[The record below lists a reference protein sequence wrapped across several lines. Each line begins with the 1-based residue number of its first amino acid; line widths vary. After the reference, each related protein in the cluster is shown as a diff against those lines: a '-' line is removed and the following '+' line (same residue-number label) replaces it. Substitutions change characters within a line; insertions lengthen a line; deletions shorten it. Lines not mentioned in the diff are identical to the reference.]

1 MTNQQIKTRFAP
13 SPTGFLH
20 IGGARTALFSWAFA
34 KHSKGKFVLR
44 IEDTDL
50 ERSFD
55 AATQGIL
62 DGMAW
67 LNLDY
72 DEGPYYQTQRMQRYK
87 EVLEK
92 MLADGTAYYCYTTK
106 EELEAARQADKNF
119 TYGRKWR
126 PEQGKVLPPIPDG
139 VKPVIRFKNPIEGSV
154 VWQDLVKGRIEIA
167 NSELDD
173 LIIARNDG
181 TPTYNF
187 CVVVDDFDMGITHVL
202 RGDDHVSNTPRQI
215 NILQALGAKIPVY
228 GHLSMILGEDGKKLS
243 KRHGAVSVMQYEEDG
258 YLPETLINYLARLG
272 WSHGD
277 DEVFSR
283 QQLIDW
289 FNLDHITPSAA
300 QFDFAK
306 LKWLNQHYIKQLAE
320 QDSARLSNL
329 VAEKLQKIHEI
340 SIKNFGFL
348 AENME
353 NFQKLCALYAD
364 RSQTINELAE
374 NLLPFFENIADF
386 SADKVQNIQQKLA
399 EIYKPEAKIAMADL
413 LKAFADLQ
421 NQNLWFAENINAA
434 IKTTF
439 KAHKLKMPHLAIP
452 LRVALFGVE
461 HTPSIDVI
469 LQILGFV
476 KVEAAINKF
485 LL

>member
-1 MTNQQIKTRFAP
+1 MTTQNIKTRFAP

-72 DEGPYYQTQRMQRYK
+72 DEGPFYQTKRMQRYK
-87 EVLEK
+87 EVLDK

-106 EELEAARQADKNF
+106 EELDAARQADKNF
-119 TYGRKWR
+119 AYDRKWR
-126 PEQGKVLPPIPDG
+126 PEPNKTLPAIPEG
-139 VKPVIRFKNPIEGSV
+139 VKPVIRFKNPLEGSV
-154 VWQDLVKGRIEIA
+154 VWNDLVKGRIEVA
-167 NSELDD
+167 NAELDD

-215 NILQALGAKIPVY
+215 NILKALGANIPVY

-277 DEVFSR
+277 AEIFSR
-283 QQLIDW
+283 DELIAW
-289 FNLDHITPSAA
+289 FNLEHITPSAA
-300 QFDFAK
+300 QFDFTK

-320 QDSARLSNL
+320 QNPQRLSDL
-329 VAEKLQKIHEI
+329 VADKLQRLYKI
-340 SIKNFGFL
+340 SIKNVANL
-348 AENME
+348 VE
-353 NFQKLCALYAD
+353 NFQKLCLLYAD

-374 NLLPFFENIADF
+374 NLLPFFEEIADF
-386 SADKVQNIQQKLA
+386 SADKVQQIQQKLA

-421 NQNLWFAENINAA
+421 NQNLWIAENINAA
-434 IKTTF
+434 IKSTF

-452 LRVALFGVE
+452 LRVALLGVE
-461 HTPSIDVI
+461 HTPSVDII
-469 LQILGFV
+469 LQILGFA
-476 KVEAAINKF
+476 KVQAAINKF

>member
-1 MTNQQIKTRFAP
+1 MTTQNIKTRFAP

-72 DEGPYYQTQRMQRYK
+72 DEGPFYQTKRMQRYK
-87 EVLEK
+87 EVLDK
-92 MLADGTAYYCYTTK
+92 MLADGTAYYFYTTK
-106 EELEAARQADKNF
+106 EELDAARQADKNF
-119 TYGRKWR
+119 AYDRKWR
-126 PEQGKVLPPIPDG
+126 PEPNKTLPAIPEG
-139 VKPVIRFKNPIEGSV
+139 VKPVIRFKNPLEGSV
-154 VWQDLVKGRIEIA
+154 VWNDLVKGRIEVA
-167 NSELDD
+167 NAELDD

-215 NILQALGAKIPVY
+215 NILKALGANIPVY

-258 YLPETLINYLARLG
+258 YLPETLINYVARLG

-277 DEVFSR
+277 AEIFSR
-283 QQLIDW
+283 DELIAW
-289 FNLDHITPSAA
+289 FNLEHITPSAA

-320 QDSARLSNL
+320 QNPQRLSDL
-329 VAEKLQKIHEI
+329 VADKLQRLYKI
-340 SIKNFGFL
+340 SIKNVANL
-348 AENME
+348 VE
-353 NFQKLCALYAD
+353 NFQKLCLLYAD

-374 NLLPFFENIADF
+374 NLLPFFEEIADF
-386 SADKVQNIQQKLA
+386 SADKVQQIQQKLA

-421 NQNLWFAENINAA
+421 NQNLWIAENINAA
-434 IKTTF
+434 IKSTF

-452 LRVALFGVE
+452 LRVALLGVE
-461 HTPSIDVI
+461 HTPSVDII
-469 LQILGFV
+469 LQILGFA
-476 KVEAAINKF
+476 KVQAAINKF

>member
-1 MTNQQIKTRFAP
+1 MTTQNIKTRFAP

-67 LNLDY
+67 LNLEY
-72 DEGPYYQTQRMQRYK
+72 DEGPFYQTKRMQRYK
-87 EVLEK
+87 EVLDK

-106 EELEAARQADKNF
+106 EELDAARQADKNF
-119 TYGRKWR
+119 AYDRKWR
-126 PEQGKVLPPIPDG
+126 PDPNKTLPAIPEG
-139 VKPVIRFKNPIEGSV
+139 VKPVIRFKNPLEGSV
-154 VWQDLVKGRIEIA
+154 VWNDLVKGRIEVA
-167 NSELDD
+167 NAELDD

-215 NILQALGAKIPVY
+215 NILKALGANIPVY

-277 DEVFSR
+277 AEIFSR
-283 QQLIDW
+283 DELIAW
-289 FNLDHITPSAA
+289 FNLEHITPSAA

-320 QDSARLSNL
+320 QNPQRLSDL
-329 VAEKLQKIHEI
+329 VADKLQRLYKI
-340 SIKNFGFL
+340 SIKNVANL
-348 AENME
+348 VE
-353 NFQKLCALYAD
+353 NFQKLCLLYAD

-374 NLLPFFENIADF
+374 NLLPFFEEIADF
-386 SADKVQNIQQKLA
+386 SADKVQQIQQKLA
-399 EIYKPEAKIAMADL
+399 EIYKPEAKIALADL

-421 NQNLWFAENINAA
+421 NQNLWIAENINAA
-434 IKTTF
+434 IKSTF

-452 LRVALFGVE
+452 LRVALLGVE
-461 HTPSIDVI
+461 HTPSVDII
-469 LQILGFV
+469 LQILGFA
-476 KVEAAINKF
+476 KVQAAINKF

>member
-1 MTNQQIKTRFAP
+1 MTTQNIKTRFAP

-72 DEGPYYQTQRMQRYK
+72 DEGPFYQTKRMQRYK
-87 EVLEK
+87 EVLDK

-106 EELEAARQADKNF
+106 EELDAARQADKNF
-119 TYGRKWR
+119 AYDRKWR
-126 PEQGKVLPPIPDG
+126 PEPNKTLPAIPEG
-139 VKPVIRFKNPIEGSV
+139 VKPVIRFKNPLEGSV
-154 VWQDLVKGRIEIA
+154 VWNDLVKGRIEVA
-167 NSELDD
+167 NAELDD

-215 NILQALGAKIPVY
+215 NILKALGANIPVY

-277 DEVFSR
+277 AEIFSR
-283 QQLIDW
+283 DELIAW
-289 FNLDHITPSAA
+289 FNLEHITPSAA

-320 QDSARLSNL
+320 QNPQRLSDL
-329 VAEKLQKIHEI
+329 VADKLQRLYKI
-340 SIKNFGFL
+340 SIKNVANL
-348 AENME
+348 VE
-353 NFQKLCALYAD
+353 NFQKLCLLYAD

-374 NLLPFFENIADF
+374 NLLPFFEEIADF
-386 SADKVQNIQQKLA
+386 SADKVQQIQQKLA
-399 EIYKPEAKIAMADL
+399 EIYKPEAKIAMEDL

-421 NQNLWFAENINAA
+421 NQNLWIAENINAA
-434 IKTTF
+434 IKSTF

-452 LRVALFGVE
+452 LRVALLGVE
-461 HTPSIDVI
+461 HTPSVDII
-469 LQILGFV
+469 LQILGFA
-476 KVEAAINKF
+476 KVQAAINKF

>member
-1 MTNQQIKTRFAP
+1 MTTQNIKTRFAP

-72 DEGPYYQTQRMQRYK
+72 DEGPFYQTQRMQRYK

-106 EELEAARQADKNF
+106 DELDAARQADKNF
-119 TYGRKWR
+119 AYDRKWR
-126 PEQGKVLPPIPDG
+126 PEPNKTLPPIPEG
-139 VKPVIRFKNPIEGSV
+139 VKPVIRFKNPLEGSV
-154 VWQDLVKGRIEIA
+154 VWDDLVKGRIEVA

-215 NILQALGAKIPVY
+215 NILKALGANIPVY

-277 DEVFSR
+277 AEIFSR
-283 QQLIDW
+283 DELIAW
-289 FNLDHITPSAA
+289 FNLEHITPSAA

-320 QDSARLSNL
+320 QNPQRLSDL
-329 VAEKLQKIHEI
+329 VADKLQRLYKI
-340 SIKNFGFL
+340 SIKNDANL
-348 AENME
+348 VE
-353 NFQKLCALYAD
+353 NFQKLCLLYAD

-374 NLLPFFENIADF
+374 NLLPFFEEIADF
-386 SADKVQNIQQKLA
+386 SADKVQQIQQKLS
-399 EIYKPEAKIAMADL
+399 EIYKPEAKTAMADL
-413 LKAFADLQ
+413 LKTFADLQ
-421 NQNLWFAENINAA
+421 NQNLWIAENINAA
-434 IKTTF
+434 IKSTF

-452 LRVALFGVE
+452 LRVALLGVE
-461 HTPSIDVI
+461 HTPSVDII
-469 LQILGFV
+469 LQILGFA
-476 KVEAAINKF
+476 KVQAAINKF

>member
-1 MTNQQIKTRFAP
+1 MTTQNIKTRFAP

-72 DEGPYYQTQRMQRYK
+72 DEGPFYQTKRMQRYK
-87 EVLEK
+87 EVLDK

-106 EELEAARQADKNF
+106 EELDAARQADKNF
-119 TYGRKWR
+119 AYDRKWR
-126 PEQGKVLPPIPDG
+126 PEPNKTLPAIPEG
-139 VKPVIRFKNPIEGSV
+139 VKPVIRFKNPLEGSV
-154 VWQDLVKGRIEIA
+154 VWNDLVKGRIEVA
-167 NSELDD
+167 NAELDD

-215 NILQALGAKIPVY
+215 NILKALGANIPVY

-277 DEVFSR
+277 AEIFSR
-283 QQLIDW
+283 DELIAW
-289 FNLDHITPSAA
+289 FNLEHITPSAA

-306 LKWLNQHYIKQLAE
+306 LKWLNQHYIKKLAE
-320 QDSARLSNL
+320 QNPQRLSDL
-329 VAEKLQKIHEI
+329 VADKLQRLYKI
-340 SIKNFGFL
+340 SIKNVANL
-348 AENME
+348 VE
-353 NFQKLCALYAD
+353 NFQKLCLLYAD

-374 NLLPFFENIADF
+374 NLLPFFEEIADF
-386 SADKVQNIQQKLA
+386 SADKVQQIQQKLA

-421 NQNLWFAENINAA
+421 NQNLWIAENINAA
-434 IKTTF
+434 IKSTF

-452 LRVALFGVE
+452 LRVALLGVE
-461 HTPSIDVI
+461 HTPSVDII
-469 LQILGFV
+469 LQILGFA
-476 KVEAAINKF
+476 KVQAAINKF

>member
-1 MTNQQIKTRFAP
+1 MTTQNIKTRFAP

-72 DEGPYYQTQRMQRYK
+72 DEGPFYQTQRMQRYK
-87 EVLEK
+87 EVLDK

-106 EELEAARQADKNF
+106 EELDAARQADKNF
-119 TYGRKWR
+119 AYDRKWR
-126 PEQGKVLPPIPDG
+126 PEPNKTLPAIPEG
-139 VKPVIRFKNPIEGSV
+139 VKPVIRFKNPLEGSV
-154 VWQDLVKGRIEIA
+154 VWNDLVKGRIEVA
-167 NSELDD
+167 NAELDD

-215 NILQALGAKIPVY
+215 NILKALGANIPVY

-277 DEVFSR
+277 AEIFSR
-283 QQLIDW
+283 DELIAW
-289 FNLDHITPSAA
+289 FNLEHITPSAA

-320 QDSARLSNL
+320 QNPQRLSDL
-329 VAEKLQKIHEI
+329 VADKLQRLYKI
-340 SIKNFGFL
+340 SIKNVVNL
-348 AENME
+348 VE
-353 NFQKLCALYAD
+353 NFQKLCLLYAD

-374 NLLPFFENIADF
+374 NLLPFFEEIADF
-386 SADKVQNIQQKLA
+386 SADKVQQIQQKLA

-421 NQNLWFAENINAA
+421 NQNLWIAENINAA
-434 IKTTF
+434 IKSTF

-452 LRVALFGVE
+452 LRVALLGVE
-461 HTPSIDVI
+461 HTPSVDII
-469 LQILGFV
+469 LQILGFA
-476 KVEAAINKF
+476 KVQAAINKF

>member
-1 MTNQQIKTRFAP
+1 MTTQNIKTRFAP

-72 DEGPYYQTQRMQRYK
+72 DEGPFYQTKRMQRYK
-87 EVLEK
+87 EVLDK

-106 EELEAARQADKNF
+106 EELDAARQADKNF
-119 TYGRKWR
+119 AYDRKWR
-126 PEQGKVLPPIPDG
+126 PEPNKTLPAIPEG
-139 VKPVIRFKNPIEGSV
+139 VKPVIRFKNPLEGSV
-154 VWQDLVKGRIEIA
+154 VWNDLVKGRIEVSNA
-167 NSELDD
+167 ELDD

-215 NILQALGAKIPVY
+215 NILKALGANIPVY

-277 DEVFSR
+277 AEIFSR
-283 QQLIDW
+283 DELIAW
-289 FNLDHITPSAA
+289 FNLEHITPSAA

-320 QDSARLSNL
+320 QNPQRLSDL
-329 VAEKLQKIHEI
+329 VADKLQRLYKI
-340 SIKNFGFL
+340 SIKNVANL
-348 AENME
+348 VE
-353 NFQKLCALYAD
+353 NFQKLCLLYAD

-374 NLLPFFENIADF
+374 NLLPFFEEIGDF
-386 SADKVQNIQQKLA
+386 SADKVQQIQQKLA

-421 NQNLWFAENINAA
+421 NQNLWIAENINAA
-434 IKTTF
+434 IKSTF

-452 LRVALFGVE
+452 LRVALLGVE
-461 HTPSIDVI
+461 HTPSVDII
-469 LQILGFV
+469 LQILGFA
-476 KVEAAINKF
+476 KVQAAINKF

>member
-1 MTNQQIKTRFAP
+1 MTTQNIKTRFAP

-72 DEGPYYQTQRMQRYK
+72 DEGPFYQTKRMQRYK
-87 EVLEK
+87 EVLDK

-106 EELEAARQADKNF
+106 EELDAARQADKNF
-119 TYGRKWR
+119 AYDRKWR
-126 PEQGKVLPPIPDG
+126 PEPNKTLPAIPEG
-139 VKPVIRFKNPIEGSV
+139 VKPVIRFKNPLEGSV
-154 VWQDLVKGRIEIA
+154 VWNDLVKGRIEVA
-167 NSELDD
+167 NAELDD

-215 NILQALGAKIPVY
+215 NILKALGANIPVY

-277 DEVFSR
+277 AEIFSR
-283 QQLIDW
+283 DELIAW
-289 FNLDHITPSAA
+289 FNLQHITPSAA

-320 QDSARLSNL
+320 QNPQRLSDL
-329 VAEKLQKIHEI
+329 VADKLQRLYKI
-340 SIKNFGFL
+340 SIKNVANL
-348 AENME
+348 VE
-353 NFQKLCALYAD
+353 NFQKLCLLYAD

-374 NLLPFFENIADF
+374 NLLPFFEEIADF
-386 SADKVQNIQQKLA
+386 SADKVQQIQQKLA

-421 NQNLWFAENINAA
+421 NQNLWIAENINAA
-434 IKTTF
+434 IKSTF

-452 LRVALFGVE
+452 LRVALLGVE
-461 HTPSIDVI
+461 HTPSVDII
-469 LQILGFV
+469 LQILGFA
-476 KVEAAINKF
+476 KVQAAINKF

>member
-1 MTNQQIKTRFAP
+1 MTTQNIKTRFAP

-72 DEGPYYQTQRMQRYK
+72 DEGPFYQTQRMQRYK
-87 EVLEK
+87 EVLDK

-106 EELEAARQADKNF
+106 EELDAARQADKNF
-119 TYGRKWR
+119 AYDRKWR
-126 PEQGKVLPPIPDG
+126 PEPNKTLPAIPEG
-139 VKPVIRFKNPIEGSV
+139 VKPVIRFKNPLEGSV
-154 VWQDLVKGRIEIA
+154 VWNDLVKGRIEVA
-167 NSELDD
+167 NAELDD

-215 NILQALGAKIPVY
+215 NILKALGANIPVY

-277 DEVFSR
+277 AEIFSR
-283 QQLIDW
+283 DELIAW
-289 FNLDHITPSAA
+289 FNLEHITPSAA
-300 QFDFAK
+300 QFDFTK

-320 QDSARLSNL
+320 QNPQRLNDL
-329 VAEKLQKIHEI
+329 VADKLQRLYKI
-340 SIKNFGFL
+340 SIKNVANL
-348 AENME
+348 VE
-353 NFQKLCALYAD
+353 NFQKLCLLYAD

-374 NLLPFFENIADF
+374 NLLPFFEEIADF
-386 SADKVQNIQQKLA
+386 SADKVQQIQQKLA

-421 NQNLWFAENINAA
+421 NQNLWIAENINAA
-434 IKTTF
+434 IKSTF

-452 LRVALFGVE
+452 LRVALLGVE
-461 HTPSIDVI
+461 HTPSVDII
-469 LQILGFV
+469 LQILGFA
-476 KVEAAINKF
+476 KVQAAINKF

>member
-1 MTNQQIKTRFAP
+1 
-13 SPTGFLH
+13 
-20 IGGARTALFSWAFA
+20 
-34 KHSKGKFVLR
+34 
-44 IEDTDL
+44 
-50 ERSFD
+50 
-55 AATQGIL
+55 
-62 DGMAW
+62 
-67 LNLDY
+67 
-72 DEGPYYQTQRMQRYK
+72 
-87 EVLEK
+87 

-106 EELEAARQADKNF
+106 EELDAARQADKNF
-119 TYGRKWR
+119 AYDRKWR
-126 PEQGKVLPPIPDG
+126 PEPNKTLPAIPEG
-139 VKPVIRFKNPIEGSV
+139 VKPVIRFKNPLEGSV
-154 VWQDLVKGRIEIA
+154 VWNDLVKGRIEVA
-167 NSELDD
+167 NAELDD

-215 NILQALGAKIPVY
+215 NILKALGANIPVY

-258 YLPETLINYLARLG
+258 YLPEPLINYLARLG

-277 DEVFSR
+277 AEIFSR
-283 QQLIDW
+283 DELIAW
-289 FNLDHITPSAA
+289 FNLEHITPSAA

-320 QDSARLSNL
+320 QNPQQLSDL
-329 VAEKLQKIHEI
+329 VADKLQRLYKI
-340 SIKNFGFL
+340 SIKNVANL
-348 AENME
+348 VE
-353 NFQKLCALYAD
+353 NFQKLCLLYAD

-374 NLLPFFENIADF
+374 NLLPFFEEIADF
-386 SADKVQNIQQKLA
+386 SADKVQQIQQKLA

-421 NQNLWFAENINAA
+421 NQNLWIAENINAA
-434 IKTTF
+434 IKSTF

-452 LRVALFGVE
+452 LRVALLGVE
-461 HTPSIDVI
+461 HTPSVDII
-469 LQILGFV
+469 LQILGFA
-476 KVEAAINKF
+476 KVQAAINKF

>member
-1 MTNQQIKTRFAP
+1 MTTQNIKTRFAP

-72 DEGPYYQTQRMQRYK
+72 DEGPFYQTKRMQRYK
-87 EVLEK
+87 EVLDK

-106 EELEAARQADKNF
+106 EELDAARQADKNF
-119 TYGRKWR
+119 AYDRKWR
-126 PEQGKVLPPIPDG
+126 PEPNKTLPAIPEG
-139 VKPVIRFKNPIEGSV
+139 VKPVIRFKNPLEGSV
-154 VWQDLVKGRIEIA
+154 VWNDLVKGRIEVA
-167 NSELDD
+167 NAELDD

-215 NILQALGAKIPVY
+215 NILKALGANIPVY

-277 DEVFSR
+277 AEIFSR
-283 QQLIDW
+283 DELIAW
-289 FNLDHITPSAA
+289 FNLEHITP
-300 QFDFAK
+300 
-306 LKWLNQHYIKQLAE
+306 
-320 QDSARLSNL
+320 
-329 VAEKLQKIHEI
+329 
-340 SIKNFGFL
+340 
-348 AENME
+348 
-353 NFQKLCALYAD
+353 
-364 RSQTINELAE
+364 
-374 NLLPFFENIADF
+374 
-386 SADKVQNIQQKLA
+386 
-399 EIYKPEAKIAMADL
+399 
-413 LKAFADLQ
+413 
-421 NQNLWFAENINAA
+421 
-434 IKTTF
+434 
-439 KAHKLKMPHLAIP
+439 
-452 LRVALFGVE
+452 
-461 HTPSIDVI
+461 
-469 LQILGFV
+469 
-476 KVEAAINKF
+476 
-485 LL
+485 

>member
-1 MTNQQIKTRFAP
+1 MTTQNIKTRFAP

-72 DEGPYYQTQRMQRYK
+72 DEGPFYQTQRMQRYK
-87 EVLEK
+87 EVLDK

-106 EELEAARQADKNF
+106 EELDAARQADKNF
-119 TYGRKWR
+119 AYDRKWR
-126 PEQGKVLPPIPDG
+126 PEPNKTLPAIPEG
-139 VKPVIRFKNPIEGSV
+139 VKPVIRFKNPLEGSV
-154 VWQDLVKGRIEIA
+154 VWNDLVKGRIEVA
-167 NSELDD
+167 NAELDD

-215 NILQALGAKIPVY
+215 NILKALGANIPVY

-277 DEVFSR
+277 AEIFSR
-283 QQLIDW
+283 DELIAW
-289 FNLDHITPSAA
+289 FNLEHITPSAA

-320 QDSARLSNL
+320 QNPQRLSDL
-329 VAEKLQKIHEI
+329 VADKLQRLYKI
-340 SIKNFGFL
+340 SIKNVANL
-348 AENME
+348 VE
-353 NFQKLCALYAD
+353 NFQKLCLLYAD

-374 NLLPFFENIADF
+374 NLLPFFEEIADF
-386 SADKVQNIQQKLA
+386 SADKVQQIQQKLA

-421 NQNLWFAENINAA
+421 NQNLWIAENINAA
-434 IKTTF
+434 IKSTF

-452 LRVALFGVE
+452 LRVALLGVE
-461 HTPSIDVI
+461 HTPSVDII
-469 LQILGFV
+469 LQILGFA
-476 KVEAAINKF
+476 KVQAAIDKF

>member
-1 MTNQQIKTRFAP
+1 MTTQNIKTRFAP

-72 DEGPYYQTQRMQRYK
+72 DEGPFYQTQRMQRYK
-87 EVLEK
+87 EVLDK

-106 EELEAARQADKNF
+106 EELDAARQADKNF
-119 TYGRKWR
+119 AYDRKWR
-126 PEQGKVLPPIPDG
+126 PEPNKTLPAIPEG
-139 VKPVIRFKNPIEGSV
+139 VKPVIRFKNPLEGSV
-154 VWQDLVKGRIEIA
+154 VWNDLVKGRIEVSNA
-167 NSELDD
+167 ELDD

-215 NILQALGAKIPVY
+215 NILKALGANIPVY

-277 DEVFSR
+277 AEIFSR
-283 QQLIDW
+283 DELIAW
-289 FNLDHITPSAA
+289 FNLEHITPSAA

-320 QDSARLSNL
+320 QNPQRLSDL
-329 VAEKLQKIHEI
+329 VADKLQRLYKI
-340 SIKNFGFL
+340 SIKNVANL
-348 AENME
+348 VE
-353 NFQKLCALYAD
+353 NFQKLCLLYAD

-374 NLLPFFENIADF
+374 NLLPFFEEIADF
-386 SADKVQNIQQKLA
+386 SADKVQQIQQKLA

-421 NQNLWFAENINAA
+421 NQNLWIAENINAA
-434 IKTTF
+434 IKSTF

-452 LRVALFGVE
+452 LRVALLGVE
-461 HTPSIDVI
+461 HTPSVDII
-469 LQILGFV
+469 LQILGFA
-476 KVEAAINKF
+476 KVQAAINKF

>member
-1 MTNQQIKTRFAP
+1 MTTQNIKTRFAP

-72 DEGPYYQTQRMQRYK
+72 DEGPFYQTQRMQRYK
-87 EVLEK
+87 EVLDK

-106 EELEAARQADKNF
+106 EELDAARQADKNF
-119 TYGRKWR
+119 AYDRKWR
-126 PEQGKVLPPIPDG
+126 PEPNKTLPAIPEG
-139 VKPVIRFKNPIEGSV
+139 VKPVIRFKNPLEGSV
-154 VWQDLVKGRIEIA
+154 VWNDLVKGRIEVA
-167 NSELDD
+167 NAELDD

-215 NILQALGAKIPVY
+215 NILKALGANIPVY

-277 DEVFSR
+277 AEIFSR
-283 QQLIDW
+283 EELIAW
-289 FNLDHITPSAA
+289 FNLEHITPSAA

-320 QDSARLSNL
+320 QNPQRLSDL
-329 VAEKLQKIHEI
+329 VADKLQRLYKI
-340 SIKNFGFL
+340 SIKNVANL
-348 AENME
+348 VE
-353 NFQKLCALYAD
+353 NFQKLCLLYAD

-374 NLLPFFENIADF
+374 NLLPFFEEIADF
-386 SADKVQNIQQKLA
+386 SADKVQQIQQKLA

-421 NQNLWFAENINAA
+421 NQNLWIAENINAA
-434 IKTTF
+434 IKSTF

-452 LRVALFGVE
+452 LRVALLGVE
-461 HTPSIDVI
+461 HTPSVDII
-469 LQILGFV
+469 LQILGFA
-476 KVEAAINKF
+476 KVQAAINKF

>member
-1 MTNQQIKTRFAP
+1 MTTQNIKTRFAP

-72 DEGPYYQTQRMQRYK
+72 DEGPFYQTKRMQRYK
-87 EVLEK
+87 EVLDK

-106 EELEAARQADKNF
+106 EELDAARQADKNF
-119 TYGRKWR
+119 AYDRKWR
-126 PEQGKVLPPIPDG
+126 PEPNKTLPAIPEG
-139 VKPVIRFKNPIEGSV
+139 VKPVIRFKNPLEGSV
-154 VWQDLVKGRIEIA
+154 VWNDLVKGRIEVA
-167 NSELDD
+167 NAELDD

-215 NILQALGAKIPVY
+215 NILKALGANIPVY

-258 YLPETLINYLARLG
+258 YLPETLINYVARLG

-277 DEVFSR
+277 AEIFSR
-283 QQLIDW
+283 DELIAW
-289 FNLDHITPSAA
+289 FNLEHITPSAA

-320 QDSARLSNL
+320 QNPQRLSDL
-329 VAEKLQKIHEI
+329 VADKLQRLYKI
-340 SIKNFGFL
+340 SIKNVANL
-348 AENME
+348 VE
-353 NFQKLCALYAD
+353 NFQKLCLLYAD

-374 NLLPFFENIADF
+374 NLLPFFEEIADF
-386 SADKVQNIQQKLA
+386 SADKVQQIQQKLA

-421 NQNLWFAENINAA
+421 NQNLWIAENINAA
-434 IKTTF
+434 IKSTF

-452 LRVALFGVE
+452 LRVALLGVE
-461 HTPSIDVI
+461 HTPSVDII
-469 LQILGFV
+469 LQILGFA
-476 KVEAAINKF
+476 KVQAAINKF

>member
-1 MTNQQIKTRFAP
+1 
-13 SPTGFLH
+13 
-20 IGGARTALFSWAFA
+20 
-34 KHSKGKFVLR
+34 
-44 IEDTDL
+44 
-50 ERSFD
+50 
-55 AATQGIL
+55 
-62 DGMAW
+62 
-67 LNLDY
+67 
-72 DEGPYYQTQRMQRYK
+72 MQRYK
-87 EVLEK
+87 EVLDK

-106 EELEAARQADKNF
+106 EELDAARQADKNF
-119 TYGRKWR
+119 AYDRKWR
-126 PEQGKVLPPIPDG
+126 PEPNKTLPAIPEG
-139 VKPVIRFKNPIEGSV
+139 VKPVIRFKNPLEGSV
-154 VWQDLVKGRIEIA
+154 VWNDLVKGRIEVA
-167 NSELDD
+167 NAELDD

-215 NILQALGAKIPVY
+215 NILKALGANIPVY

-277 DEVFSR
+277 AEIFSR
-283 QQLIDW
+283 DELIAW
-289 FNLDHITPSAA
+289 FNLEHITPSAA

-320 QDSARLSNL
+320 QNPQRLSDL
-329 VAEKLQKIHEI
+329 VADKLQRLYKI
-340 SIKNFGFL
+340 SIKNVANL
-348 AENME
+348 VE
-353 NFQKLCALYAD
+353 NFQKLCLLYAD

-374 NLLPFFENIADF
+374 NLLPFFEEIADF
-386 SADKVQNIQQKLA
+386 SADKVQQIQQKLA

-421 NQNLWFAENINAA
+421 NQNLWIAENINAT
-434 IKTTF
+434 IKSTF

-452 LRVALFGVE
+452 LRVALLGVE
-461 HTPSIDVI
+461 HTPSVDII
-469 LQILGFV
+469 LQILGFA
-476 KVEAAINKF
+476 KVQAAINKF

>member
-1 MTNQQIKTRFAP
+1 MTTQNIKTRFAP

-72 DEGPYYQTQRMQRYK
+72 DEGPFYQTQRMQRYK
-87 EVLEK
+87 EVLDK

-106 EELEAARQADKNF
+106 EELDAARQADKNF
-119 TYGRKWR
+119 AYDRKWR
-126 PEQGKVLPPIPDG
+126 PEPNKILPAIPEG
-139 VKPVIRFKNPIEGSV
+139 VKPVIRFKNPLEGSV
-154 VWQDLVKGRIEIA
+154 VWNDLVKGRIEVA
-167 NSELDD
+167 NAELDD

-187 CVVVDDFDMGITHVL
+187 CFVVDDFDMGITHVL

-215 NILQALGAKIPVY
+215 NILKALGANIPVY

-277 DEVFSR
+277 AEIFSR
-283 QQLIDW
+283 DELIAW
-289 FNLDHITPSAA
+289 FNLEHITPSAA

-320 QDSARLSNL
+320 QNPQRLSDL
-329 VAEKLQKIHEI
+329 VADKLQRLYKI
-340 SIKNFGFL
+340 SIKNVANL
-348 AENME
+348 VE
-353 NFQKLCALYAD
+353 NFQKLCLLYAD

-374 NLLPFFENIADF
+374 NLLPFFEEIADF
-386 SADKVQNIQQKLA
+386 SADKVQQIQQKLA

-421 NQNLWFAENINAA
+421 NQNLWIAENINAA
-434 IKTTF
+434 IKSTF

-452 LRVALFGVE
+452 LRVALLGVE
-461 HTPSIDVI
+461 HTPSVDII
-469 LQILGFV
+469 LQILGFA
-476 KVEAAINKF
+476 KVQAAINKF

>member
-1 MTNQQIKTRFAP
+1 MTTQNIKTRFAP

-50 ERSFD
+50 ERSFN

-72 DEGPYYQTQRMQRYK
+72 DEGPFYQTQRMQRYK
-87 EVLEK
+87 EVLDK

-106 EELEAARQADKNF
+106 EELDAARQADKNF
-119 TYGRKWR
+119 AYDRKWR
-126 PEQGKVLPPIPDG
+126 PEPNKTLPAIPEG
-139 VKPVIRFKNPIEGSV
+139 VKPVIRFKNPLEGSV
-154 VWQDLVKGRIEIA
+154 VWNDLVKGRIEVA
-167 NSELDD
+167 NAELDD

-215 NILQALGAKIPVY
+215 NILKALGANIPVY

-277 DEVFSR
+277 AEIFSR
-283 QQLIDW
+283 DELIAW
-289 FNLDHITPSAA
+289 FNLEHITPSAA

-320 QDSARLSNL
+320 QNPQRLSDL
-329 VAEKLQKIHEI
+329 VADKLQHLYKI
-340 SIKNFGFL
+340 SIKNVANL
-348 AENME
+348 VE
-353 NFQKLCALYAD
+353 NFQKLCLLYAD

-374 NLLPFFENIADF
+374 NLLPFFEEIADF
-386 SADKVQNIQQKLA
+386 SADKVQQIQQKLA

-421 NQNLWFAENINAA
+421 NQNLWIAENINAT
-434 IKTTF
+434 IKSTF

-452 LRVALFGVE
+452 LRVALLGVE
-461 HTPSIDVI
+461 HTPSVDII
-469 LQILGFV
+469 LQILGFA
-476 KVEAAINKF
+476 KVQAAINKF

>member
-1 MTNQQIKTRFAP
+1 MTTQNIKTRFAP

-67 LNLDY
+67 LNLEY
-72 DEGPYYQTQRMQRYK
+72 DEGPFYQTKRMQRYK
-87 EVLEK
+87 EVLDK

-106 EELEAARQADKNF
+106 EELDAARQADKNF
-119 TYGRKWR
+119 AYDRKWR
-126 PEQGKVLPPIPDG
+126 PEPNKTLPAIPEG
-139 VKPVIRFKNPIEGSV
+139 VKPVIRFKNPLEGSV
-154 VWQDLVKGRIEIA
+154 VWNDLVKGRIEVA
-167 NSELDD
+167 NAELDD

-215 NILQALGAKIPVY
+215 NILKALGANIPVY

-277 DEVFSR
+277 AEIFSR
-283 QQLIDW
+283 DELIAW
-289 FNLDHITPSAA
+289 FNLEHITPSAA

-320 QDSARLSNL
+320 QNPQRLSDL
-329 VAEKLQKIHEI
+329 VADKLQRLYKI
-340 SIKNFGFL
+340 SIKNVANL
-348 AENME
+348 VE
-353 NFQKLCALYAD
+353 NFQKLCLLYAD

-374 NLLPFFENIADF
+374 NLLPFFEEIADF
-386 SADKVQNIQQKLA
+386 SADKVQQIQQKLA

-421 NQNLWFAENINAA
+421 NQNLWIAENINAA
-434 IKTTF
+434 IKSTF

-452 LRVALFGVE
+452 LRVALLGVE
-461 HTPSIDVI
+461 HTPSVDII
-469 LQILGFV
+469 LQILGFA
-476 KVEAAINKF
+476 KVQAAINKF

>member
-1 MTNQQIKTRFAP
+1 MTTQNIKTRFAP

-72 DEGPYYQTQRMQRYK
+72 DEGPFYQTKRMQRYK
-87 EVLEK
+87 EVLDK

-106 EELEAARQADKNF
+106 EELDAARQADKNF
-119 TYGRKWR
+119 AYDRKWR
-126 PEQGKVLPPIPDG
+126 PEPNKTLPAIPEG
-139 VKPVIRFKNPIEGSV
+139 VKPVIRFKNPLEGSV
-154 VWQDLVKGRIEIA
+154 VWNDLVKGRIEVSNA
-167 NSELDD
+167 ELDD

-215 NILQALGAKIPVY
+215 NILKALGANIPVY

-277 DEVFSR
+277 AEIFSR
-283 QQLIDW
+283 DELIAW
-289 FNLDHITPSAA
+289 FNLEHITPSAA

-320 QDSARLSNL
+320 QNPQRLSDL
-329 VAEKLQKIHEI
+329 VADKLQRLYRI
-340 SIKNFGFL
+340 SIKNVANL
-348 AENME
+348 VE
-353 NFQKLCALYAD
+353 NFQKLCLLYAD

-374 NLLPFFENIADF
+374 NLLPFFEEIADF
-386 SADKVQNIQQKLA
+386 SADKVQQIQQKLA

-421 NQNLWFAENINAA
+421 NQNLWIAENINAA
-434 IKTTF
+434 IKSTF

-452 LRVALFGVE
+452 LRVALLGVE
-461 HTPSIDVI
+461 HTPSVDII
-469 LQILGFV
+469 LQILGFA
-476 KVEAAINKF
+476 KVQAAINKF

>member
-1 MTNQQIKTRFAP
+1 MTTQNIKTRFAP

-72 DEGPYYQTQRMQRYK
+72 DEGPFYQTKRMQRYK
-87 EVLEK
+87 EVLDK

-106 EELEAARQADKNF
+106 EELDAARQADKNF
-119 TYGRKWR
+119 AYDRKWR
-126 PEQGKVLPPIPDG
+126 PEPNKTLPAIPEG
-139 VKPVIRFKNPIEGSV
+139 VKPVIRFKNPLEGSV
-154 VWQDLVKGRIEIA
+154 VWNDLVKGRIEVA
-167 NSELDD
+167 NAELDD

-215 NILQALGAKIPVY
+215 NILKALGANIPVY

-258 YLPETLINYLARLG
+258 YLPETLVNYLARLG

-277 DEVFSR
+277 AEIFSR
-283 QQLIDW
+283 DELIAW
-289 FNLDHITPSAA
+289 FNLEHITPSAA

-320 QDSARLSNL
+320 QNPQRLSDL
-329 VAEKLQKIHEI
+329 VADKLQRLYKV
-340 SIKNFGFL
+340 SIKNVANL
-348 AENME
+348 VE
-353 NFQKLCALYAD
+353 NFQKLCLLYAD

-374 NLLPFFENIADF
+374 NLLPFFEEIADF
-386 SADKVQNIQQKLA
+386 SADKVQQIQQKLA

-421 NQNLWFAENINAA
+421 NQNLWIAENINAA
-434 IKTTF
+434 IKSTF

-452 LRVALFGVE
+452 LRVALLGVE
-461 HTPSIDVI
+461 HTPSVDII
-469 LQILGFV
+469 LQILGFA
-476 KVEAAINKF
+476 KVQAAINKF

>member
-1 MTNQQIKTRFAP
+1 MTTQNIKTRFAP

-72 DEGPYYQTQRMQRYK
+72 DEGPFYQTQRMQRYK
-87 EVLEK
+87 EVLDK

-106 EELEAARQADKNF
+106 EELDAARQADKNF
-119 TYGRKWR
+119 AYDRKWR
-126 PEQGKVLPPIPDG
+126 PEPNKTLPAIPEG
-139 VKPVIRFKNPIEGSV
+139 VKPVIRFKNPLEGSV
-154 VWQDLVKGRIEIA
+154 VWDDLVKGRIEVA
-167 NSELDD
+167 NAELDD

-215 NILQALGAKIPVY
+215 NILKALGANIPVY

-277 DEVFSR
+277 AEIFSR
-283 QQLIDW
+283 DELIAW
-289 FNLDHITPSAA
+289 FNLEHITPSAA

-320 QDSARLSNL
+320 QNPQRLSDL
-329 VAEKLQKIHEI
+329 VADKLQRLYKI
-340 SIKNFGFL
+340 SIKNVANL
-348 AENME
+348 VE
-353 NFQKLCALYAD
+353 NFQKLCLLYAD

-374 NLLPFFENIADF
+374 NLLPFFEEIADF
-386 SADKVQNIQQKLA
+386 STDKVQQIQQKLA

-421 NQNLWFAENINAA
+421 NQNLWIAENINAA
-434 IKTTF
+434 IKSTF

-452 LRVALFGVE
+452 LRVALLGVE
-461 HTPSIDVI
+461 HTPSVDII
-469 LQILGFV
+469 LQILGFA
-476 KVEAAINKF
+476 KVQAAINKF

>member
-1 MTNQQIKTRFAP
+1 MTTQNIKTRFAP

-50 ERSFD
+50 ERSFA

-72 DEGPYYQTQRMQRYK
+72 DEGPFYQTKRMQRYK
-87 EVLEK
+87 EVLDK

-106 EELEAARQADKNF
+106 EELDAARQADKNF
-119 TYGRKWR
+119 AYDRKWR
-126 PEQGKVLPPIPDG
+126 PEPNKTLPAIPEG
-139 VKPVIRFKNPIEGSV
+139 VKPVIRFKNPLEGSV
-154 VWQDLVKGRIEIA
+154 VWNDLVKGRIEVA
-167 NSELDD
+167 NAELDD

-215 NILQALGAKIPVY
+215 NILKALGANIPVY

-277 DEVFSR
+277 AEIFSR
-283 QQLIDW
+283 DELIAW
-289 FNLDHITPSAA
+289 FNLEHITPSAA

-320 QDSARLSNL
+320 QNPQRLSDL
-329 VAEKLQKIHEI
+329 VADKLQRLYKI
-340 SIKNFGFL
+340 SIKNVANL
-348 AENME
+348 VE
-353 NFQKLCALYAD
+353 NFQKLCLLYAD

-374 NLLPFFENIADF
+374 NLLPFFEEIADF
-386 SADKVQNIQQKLA
+386 SADKVQQIQQKLA

-421 NQNLWFAENINAA
+421 NQNLWIAENINAA
-434 IKTTF
+434 IKSTF

-452 LRVALFGVE
+452 LRVALLGVE
-461 HTPSIDVI
+461 HTPSVDII
-469 LQILGFV
+469 LQILGFA
-476 KVEAAINKF
+476 KVQAAINKF

>member
-1 MTNQQIKTRFAP
+1 MTTQNIKTRFAP

-72 DEGPYYQTQRMQRYK
+72 DEGPFYQTQRMQRYK
-87 EVLEK
+87 EVLDK

-106 EELEAARQADKNF
+106 EELDAARQADKNF
-119 TYGRKWR
+119 AYDRKWR
-126 PEQGKVLPPIPDG
+126 PEPNKTLPAIPEG
-139 VKPVIRFKNPIEGSV
+139 VKPVIRFKNPLEGSV
-154 VWQDLVKGRIEIA
+154 VWNDLVKGRIEVA
-167 NSELDD
+167 NAELDD

-215 NILQALGAKIPVY
+215 NILKALGANIPVY

-277 DEVFSR
+277 AEIFSR
-283 QQLIDW
+283 DELIAW
-289 FNLDHITPSAA
+289 FNLEHITPSAA

-320 QDSARLSNL
+320 QNPQRLSDL
-329 VAEKLQKIHEI
+329 VADKLQRLYKI
-340 SIKNFGFL
+340 SIKNVANL
-348 AENME
+348 VE
-353 NFQKLCALYAD
+353 NFQKLCLLYAD

-374 NLLPFFENIADF
+374 NLLPFFEEIADF
-386 SADKVQNIQQKLA
+386 SADKVQQIQQKLA

-413 LKAFADLQ
+413 LKTFADLQ
-421 NQNLWFAENINAA
+421 NQNLWIAENINAA
-434 IKTTF
+434 IKSTF

-452 LRVALFGVE
+452 LRVALLGVE
-461 HTPSIDVI
+461 HTPSVDII
-469 LQILGFV
+469 LQILGFA
-476 KVEAAINKF
+476 KVQAAINKF

>member
-1 MTNQQIKTRFAP
+1 MTTQNIKTRFAP

-72 DEGPYYQTQRMQRYK
+72 DEGPFYQTKRMQRYK
-87 EVLEK
+87 EVLDK

-106 EELEAARQADKNF
+106 EELDAARQADKNF
-119 TYGRKWR
+119 AYDRKWR
-126 PEQGKVLPPIPDG
+126 PEPNKTLPAIPEG
-139 VKPVIRFKNPIEGSV
+139 VKPVIRFKNPLEGSV
-154 VWQDLVKGRIEIA
+154 VWNDLVKGRIEVA
-167 NSELDD
+167 NAELDD

-215 NILQALGAKIPVY
+215 NILKALGANIPVY

-277 DEVFSR
+277 AEIFSR
-283 QQLIDW
+283 DELIAW
-289 FNLDHITPSAA
+289 FNLEHITPSAA

-320 QDSARLSNL
+320 QNPQRLRDL
-329 VAEKLQKIHEI
+329 VADKLQRLYKI
-340 SIKNFGFL
+340 SIKNVANL
-348 AENME
+348 VE
-353 NFQKLCALYAD
+353 NFQKLCLLYAD

-374 NLLPFFENIADF
+374 NLLPFFEEIADF
-386 SADKVQNIQQKLA
+386 SADKVQQIQQKLA

-421 NQNLWFAENINAA
+421 NQNLWIAENINAA
-434 IKTTF
+434 IKSTF

-452 LRVALFGVE
+452 LRVALLGVE
-461 HTPSIDVI
+461 HTPSVDII
-469 LQILGFV
+469 LQILGFA
-476 KVEAAINKF
+476 KVQAAINKF

>member
-1 MTNQQIKTRFAP
+1 MTTQNIKTRFAP

-34 KHSKGKFVLR
+34 KHSNGKFVLR

-72 DEGPYYQTQRMQRYK
+72 DEGPFYQTKRMQRYK
-87 EVLEK
+87 EVLDK

-106 EELEAARQADKNF
+106 EELDAARQADKNF
-119 TYGRKWR
+119 AYDRKWR
-126 PEQGKVLPPIPDG
+126 PEPNKTLPAIPEG
-139 VKPVIRFKNPIEGSV
+139 VKPVIRFKNPLEGSV
-154 VWQDLVKGRIEIA
+154 VWNDLVKGRIEVA
-167 NSELDD
+167 NAELDD

-215 NILQALGAKIPVY
+215 NILKALGANIPVY

-277 DEVFSR
+277 AEIFSR
-283 QQLIDW
+283 DELIAW
-289 FNLDHITPSAA
+289 FNLEHITPSAA

-320 QDSARLSNL
+320 QNPQRLSDL
-329 VAEKLQKIHEI
+329 VADKLQRLYKI
-340 SIKNFGFL
+340 SIKNVANL
-348 AENME
+348 VE
-353 NFQKLCALYAD
+353 NFQKLCLLYAD

-374 NLLPFFENIADF
+374 NLLPFFEEIADF
-386 SADKVQNIQQKLA
+386 SADKVQQIQQKLA

-421 NQNLWFAENINAA
+421 NQNLWIAENINAA
-434 IKTTF
+434 IKSTF

-452 LRVALFGVE
+452 LRVALLGVE
-461 HTPSIDVI
+461 HTPSVDII
-469 LQILGFV
+469 LQILGFA
-476 KVEAAINKF
+476 KVQAAINKF

>member
-1 MTNQQIKTRFAP
+1 MTTQNIKTRFAP

-72 DEGPYYQTQRMQRYK
+72 DEGPFYQTKRMQRYK
-87 EVLEK
+87 EVLDK

-106 EELEAARQADKNF
+106 EELDAARQADKNF
-119 TYGRKWR
+119 AYDRKWR
-126 PEQGKVLPPIPDG
+126 PEPNKTLPAIPEG
-139 VKPVIRFKNPIEGSV
+139 VKPVIRFKNPLEGSV
-154 VWQDLVKGRIEIA
+154 VWNDLVKGRIEVA
-167 NSELDD
+167 NAELDD

-215 NILQALGAKIPVY
+215 NILKALGANIPVY

-277 DEVFSR
+277 AEIFSR
-283 QQLIDW
+283 DELIAW
-289 FNLDHITPSAA
+289 FNLEHITPSAA

-320 QDSARLSNL
+320 QNPQRLSDL
-329 VAEKLQKIHEI
+329 VADKLQRLYKI
-340 SIKNFGFL
+340 SIKNVANL
-348 AENME
+348 VE
-353 NFQKLCALYAD
+353 NFQKLCLLYAD

-374 NLLPFFENIADF
+374 NLLPFFEEIGDF
-386 SADKVQNIQQKLA
+386 SADKVQQIQQKLA

-421 NQNLWFAENINAA
+421 NQNLWIAENINAA
-434 IKTTF
+434 IKSTF

-452 LRVALFGVE
+452 LRVALLGVE
-461 HTPSIDVI
+461 HTPSVDII
-469 LQILGFV
+469 LQILGFA
-476 KVEAAINKF
+476 KVQAAINKF
-485 LL
+485 LI

>member
-1 MTNQQIKTRFAP
+1 MTTQNIKTRFAP

-72 DEGPYYQTQRMQRYK
+72 DEGPFYQTKRMQRYK
-87 EVLEK
+87 EVLDK

-106 EELEAARQADKNF
+106 EELDAARQADKNF
-119 TYGRKWR
+119 AYDRKWR
-126 PEQGKVLPPIPDG
+126 PEPNKTLPAIPEG
-139 VKPVIRFKNPIEGSV
+139 VKPVIRFKNPLEGSV
-154 VWQDLVKGRIEIA
+154 VWNDLVKGRIEVA
-167 NSELDD
+167 NAELDD

-215 NILQALGAKIPVY
+215 NILKALGANIPVY
-228 GHLSMILGEDGKKLS
+228 GHLSMILGDDGKKLS

-277 DEVFSR
+277 AEIFSR
-283 QQLIDW
+283 DELIAW
-289 FNLDHITPSAA
+289 FNLEHITPSAA

-320 QDSARLSNL
+320 QNPQRLSDL
-329 VAEKLQKIHEI
+329 VADKLQRLYKI
-340 SIKNFGFL
+340 SIKNVANL
-348 AENME
+348 VE
-353 NFQKLCALYAD
+353 NFQKLCLLYAD

-374 NLLPFFENIADF
+374 NLLPFFEEIADF
-386 SADKVQNIQQKLA
+386 SADKVQQIQQKLA

-421 NQNLWFAENINAA
+421 NQNLWIAENINAA
-434 IKTTF
+434 IKSTF

-452 LRVALFGVE
+452 LRVALLGVE
-461 HTPSIDVI
+461 HTPSVDII
-469 LQILGFV
+469 LQILGFA
-476 KVEAAINKF
+476 KVQAAINKF

>member
-1 MTNQQIKTRFAP
+1 MTTQNIKTRFAP

-72 DEGPYYQTQRMQRYK
+72 DEGPFYQTKRMQRYK
-87 EVLEK
+87 EVLDK
-92 MLADGTAYYCYTTK
+92 MLADGIAYYCYTTK
-106 EELEAARQADKNF
+106 EELDAARQADKNF
-119 TYGRKWR
+119 AYDRKWR
-126 PEQGKVLPPIPDG
+126 PEPNKTLPAIPEG
-139 VKPVIRFKNPIEGSV
+139 VKPVIRFKNPLEGSV
-154 VWQDLVKGRIEIA
+154 VWNDLVKGRIEVA
-167 NSELDD
+167 NAELDD

-215 NILQALGAKIPVY
+215 NILKALGANIPVY

-277 DEVFSR
+277 AEIFSR
-283 QQLIDW
+283 DELIAW
-289 FNLDHITPSAA
+289 FNLEHITPSAA

-320 QDSARLSNL
+320 QNPQRLSDL
-329 VAEKLQKIHEI
+329 VADKLQRLYKI
-340 SIKNFGFL
+340 SIKNVANL
-348 AENME
+348 VE
-353 NFQKLCALYAD
+353 NFQKLCLLYAD

-374 NLLPFFENIADF
+374 NLLPFFEEIADF
-386 SADKVQNIQQKLA
+386 SADKVQQIQQKLT

-421 NQNLWFAENINAA
+421 NQNLWIAENINAA
-434 IKTTF
+434 IKSTF

-452 LRVALFGVE
+452 LRVALLGVE
-461 HTPSIDVI
+461 HTPSVDII
-469 LQILGFV
+469 LQILGFA
-476 KVEAAINKF
+476 KVQAAINKF

>member
-1 MTNQQIKTRFAP
+1 MTTQNIKTRFAP

-72 DEGPYYQTQRMQRYK
+72 DEGPFYQTKRMQRYK
-87 EVLEK
+87 EVLDK

-106 EELEAARQADKNF
+106 EELDAARQADKNF
-119 TYGRKWR
+119 AYDRKWR
-126 PEQGKVLPPIPDG
+126 PEPNKTLPPIPEG
-139 VKPVIRFKNPIEGSV
+139 VKPVIRFKNPLEGSV
-154 VWQDLVKGRIEIA
+154 VWDDLVKGRIEVA
-167 NSELDD
+167 NAELDD

-187 CVVVDDFDMGITHVL
+187 CVVVDDFDMEITHVL

-215 NILQALGAKIPVY
+215 NILKALGANIPVY

-277 DEVFSR
+277 AEIFSR
-283 QQLIDW
+283 DELIAW
-289 FNLDHITPSAA
+289 FNLEHITPSAA

-320 QDSARLSNL
+320 QNPQRLSDL
-329 VAEKLQKIHEI
+329 VADKLQRLYKI
-340 SIKNFGFL
+340 SIKNVANL
-348 AENME
+348 VE
-353 NFQKLCALYAD
+353 NFQKLCLLYAD

-374 NLLPFFENIADF
+374 NLLPFFEEIADF
-386 SADKVQNIQQKLA
+386 SADKVQQIQQKLA

-421 NQNLWFAENINAA
+421 NQNLWIAENINAA
-434 IKTTF
+434 IKSTF

-452 LRVALFGVE
+452 LRVALLGVE
-461 HTPSIDVI
+461 HTPSVDII
-469 LQILGFV
+469 LQILGFA
-476 KVEAAINKF
+476 KVQAAINKF

>member
-1 MTNQQIKTRFAP
+1 MTTQNIKTRFAP

-72 DEGPYYQTQRMQRYK
+72 DEGPFYQTQRMQRYK
-87 EVLEK
+87 EVLDK

-106 EELEAARQADKNF
+106 EELDAARQADKNF
-119 TYGRKWR
+119 AYDRKWR
-126 PEQGKVLPPIPDG
+126 PEPNKTLPAIPEG
-139 VKPVIRFKNPIEGSV
+139 VKPVIRFKNPLEGSV
-154 VWQDLVKGRIEIA
+154 VWNDLVKGRIEVA
-167 NSELDD
+167 NAELDD

-215 NILQALGAKIPVY
+215 NILKALGANIPVY

-277 DEVFSR
+277 AEIFSR
-283 QQLIDW
+283 DELIAW
-289 FNLDHITPSAA
+289 FNLEHITPSAA

-320 QDSARLSNL
+320 QNPQRLSDL
-329 VAEKLQKIHEI
+329 VADKLQRLYKI
-340 SIKNFGFL
+340 SIKNVANL
-348 AENME
+348 VE
-353 NFQKLCALYAD
+353 NFQKLCLLYAD

-374 NLLPFFENIADF
+374 NLLPFFEEIGDF
-386 SADKVQNIQQKLA
+386 SADKVQQIQQKLA

-421 NQNLWFAENINAA
+421 NQNLWIAENINAA
-434 IKTTF
+434 IKSTF

-452 LRVALFGVE
+452 LRVALLGVE
-461 HTPSIDVI
+461 HTPSVDII
-469 LQILGFV
+469 LQILGFA
-476 KVEAAINKF
+476 KVQAAINKF

>member
-1 MTNQQIKTRFAP
+1 MTTQNIKTRFAP

-72 DEGPYYQTQRMQRYK
+72 DEGPFYQTKRMQRYK
-87 EVLEK
+87 EVLDK

-106 EELEAARQADKNF
+106 EELDAARQADKNF
-119 TYGRKWR
+119 AYDRKWR
-126 PEQGKVLPPIPDG
+126 PEPNKTLPAIPEG
-139 VKPVIRFKNPIEGSV
+139 VKPVIRFKNPLEGSV
-154 VWQDLVKGRIEIA
+154 VWNDLVKGRIEVA
-167 NSELDD
+167 NAELDD

-215 NILQALGAKIPVY
+215 NILKALGANIPVY

-277 DEVFSR
+277 AEIFSR
-283 QQLIDW
+283 DELIAW
-289 FNLDHITPSAA
+289 FNLEHITPSAA

-320 QDSARLSNL
+320 QNPQRLSDL
-329 VAEKLQKIHEI
+329 VADKLQRLYKI
-340 SIKNFGFL
+340 SIKNVANL
-348 AENME
+348 VE
-353 NFQKLCALYAD
+353 NFQKLCLLYAD

-374 NLLPFFENIADF
+374 NLLPFFEEIADF
-386 SADKVQNIQQKLA
+386 SADKVQQIQQKLA

-413 LKAFADLQ
+413 LKTFADLQ
-421 NQNLWFAENINAA
+421 NQNLWIAENINAA
-434 IKTTF
+434 IKSTF

-452 LRVALFGVE
+452 LRVALLGVE
-461 HTPSIDVI
+461 HTPSVDII
-469 LQILGFV
+469 LQILGFA
-476 KVEAAINKF
+476 KVQAAINKF